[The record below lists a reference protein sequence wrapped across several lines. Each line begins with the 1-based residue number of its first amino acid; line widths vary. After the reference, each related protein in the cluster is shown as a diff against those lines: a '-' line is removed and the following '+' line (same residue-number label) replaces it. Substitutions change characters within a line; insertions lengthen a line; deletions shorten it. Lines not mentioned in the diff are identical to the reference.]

1 MIENKTAIAFSG
13 GIGAVLILS
22 IIFSFFI
29 IPIDARDN
37 PLIIEVPSGGSSS
50 ANQTNIFVNSPITK
64 NATSGN
70 VLLECPTCVID
81 SETWILLANVSAT
94 NGATSLATANFTSYK
109 YYHIQM
115 KVVTQSGVSAWNM
128 RFSGD
133 SGNNYSTRHCISF
146 GSCTSA
152 TATNSITLA
161 LSLGSGVTFFDFFCS
176 QTTNII
182 YQKLCFGNGLEN
194 DNPPEG
200 YENYSMWSNAT
211 NELVSV
217 SIQRTSGTGT
227 MQTLTNLQVFGH
239 N

>member
-1 MIENKTAIAFSG
+1 MELDNNRKVEIIIGLFLLGGIITWLVIPMSFQDTTIILESGNSG
-13 GIGAVLILS
+13 GNSTGAVTS
-22 IIFSFFI
+22 
-29 IPIDARDN
+29 
-37 PLIIEVPSGGSSS
+37 V
-50 ANQTNIFVNSPITK
+50 
-64 NATSGN
+64 NATSPIVSSGGTTPN
-70 VLLECPTCVID
+70 ISCPTCVVD

-115 KVVTQSGVSAWNM
+115 KVITQSGVSAWNM

-152 TATNSITLA
+152 TSTNSITLA
-161 LSLGSGVTFFDFFCS
+161 LSLGSGVTLFDFFCS
-176 QTTNII
+176 QTGNILH
-182 YQKLCFGNGLEN
+182 QKLCFGNGLEN

-200 YENYSMWSNAT
+200 YENYSMWSNVT

-227 MQTLTNLQVFGH
+227 LTTASNLEVFGH